1 MRQNRLNSGTSK
13 KHTSRYGGAAVT
25 NVLEKARRVLGK
37 KSVAV
42 SAAILILIAAAA
54 AFIGPRLLAE
64 PAAEITYSDFTRDLA
79 NKKVQKV
86 LIESGGLSVTMTDR
100 DVFVRMPNGLVSAD
114 YIERITAAGAEVDF
128 KKPGFDAAHVA
139 SILVPLVLVAAVLV
153 MLAIQT
159 DFKPTSRWPR
169 VIRSLPNRFDD
180 VAGQEE
186 AKGELQEVIAF
197 LRDSEAFTKVG
208 ARIPRG
214 LLMVGPPGTG
224 KTLIAKALAGEAGV
238 SFMAVSG
245 SDFSAPLIGIA
256 KGRVSKLFEQARKK
270 APCLIFIDEIDAIG
284 RKRGGGGSAAD
295 REFEAT
301 LNQLLVE
308 MDGFNTTAGV
318 IVIGATN
325 RVDVLDPALLRPGRF
340 DRQVHIGLPDITGR
354 EAILN
359 VHARNVKLAEGV
371 SLASIA
377 KGTPGFSGAD
387 LGNLLNE
394 AAIFAAREGLE
405 EVTRDHLEAARNKI
419 IMGLERRT
427 LVISD
432 EERRLVAVHEAGHA
446 LCACLLPASD
456 KVHSA
461 TIIPHGQALG
471 LVMRLP
477 EHDRFCI
484 PVEKLEA
491 DLIVAMGGRAAE
503 EIVFGAKKV
512 TTGAASDIA
521 HATNIVTKMVTE
533 WGMSP
538 AIGMVRVARSG
549 DSLPREVEQE
559 IRRIIDEMYAAAKTC
574 IEDNRDALDALTEA
588 LLEHET
594 IEGDE
599 VRAIVARQE
608 ARLAA

>member
-1 MRQNRLNSGTSK
+1 
-13 KHTSRYGGAAVT
+13 
-25 NVLEKARRVLGK
+25 
-37 KSVAV
+37 
-42 SAAILILIAAAA
+42 
-54 AFIGPRLLAE
+54 
-64 PAAEITYSDFTRDLA
+64 
-79 NKKVQKV
+79 
-86 LIESGGLSVTMTDR
+86 
-100 DVFVRMPNGLVSAD
+100 
-114 YIERITAAGAEVDF
+114 
-128 KKPGFDAAHVA
+128 
-139 SILVPLVLVAAVLV
+139 

-169 VIRSLPNRFDD
+169 VVRSLPNRFDD
-180 VAGQEE
+180 VAGQDE
-186 AKGELQEVIAF
+186 AKAELQEVIAF
-197 LRDSEAFTKVG
+197 LKDSEAFTRVG

-340 DRQVHIGLPDITGR
+340 DRQVHIGLPDISGR

-371 SLASIA
+371 SMTSIA

-394 AAIFAAREGLE
+394 AAIFAAREGVG
-405 EVTRDHLEAARNKI
+405 EVNREHLEAARNKI
-419 IMGLERRT
+419 LMGLERRS
-427 LVISD
+427 LVISN

-446 LCACLLPASD
+446 SLRLPA
-456 KVHSA
+456 A
-461 TIIPHGQALG
+461 GFRQ
-471 LVMRLP
+471 
-477 EHDRFCI
+477 
-484 PVEKLEA
+484 
-491 DLIVAMGGRAAE
+491 
-503 EIVFGAKKV
+503 GA
-512 TTGAASDIA
+512 
-521 HATNIVTKMVTE
+521 
-533 WGMSP
+533 
-538 AIGMVRVARSG
+538 
-549 DSLPREVEQE
+549 
-559 IRRIIDEMYAAAKTC
+559 
-574 IEDNRDALDALTEA
+574 
-588 LLEHET
+588 
-594 IEGDE
+594 
-599 VRAIVARQE
+599 
-608 ARLAA
+608 

>member
-1 MRQNRLNSGTSK
+1 VSN
-13 KHTSRYGGAAVT
+13 AI
-25 NVLEKARRVLGK
+25 EKARRLFRK

-42 SAAILILIAAAA
+42 AAAVMA
-54 AFIGPRLLAE
+54 LLFVVSAVTI
-64 PAAEITYSDFTRDLA
+64 PLTLSDNVDEIAYSDFSRELA
-79 NKKVQKV
+79 AGRVNK
-86 LIESGGLSVTMTDR
+86 MR
-100 DVFVRMPNGLVSAD
+100 A
-114 YIERITAAGAEVDF
+114 TAAGAEVDF
-128 KKPGFDAAHVA
+128 KKSGIDPSHAA
-139 SILVPLVLVAAVLV
+139 SFLVSLIMVAAVLALV
-153 MLAIQT
+153 AIQV

-169 VIRSLPNRFDD
+169 SVKNVADRFDD

-186 AKGELQEVIAF
+186 AKAELQEVISF
-197 LRDSEAFTKVG
+197 LRDSKAFEAVG

-214 LLMVGPPGTG
+214 VLMVGPPGTG

-256 KGRVSKLFEQARKK
+256 KGRVSKLFEQARRK

-295 REFEAT
+295 REFEST

-354 EAILN
+354 EAILG
-359 VHARNVKLAEGV
+359 VHARNVKLAACVDLGSV
-371 SLASIA
+371 AR
-377 KGTPGFSGAD
+377 GTPGFSGAD

-394 AAIFAAREGLE
+394 AAIFAAREG
-405 EVTRDHLEAARNKI
+405 VAQITRDHLEAARNKI
-419 IMGLERRT
+419 IMGLERRS
-427 LVISD
+427 LVITS
-432 EERRLVAVHEAGHA
+432 EERHLVAVHEAGHA
-446 LCACLLPASD
+446 LCACLTPGSD

-477 EHDRFCI
+477 ENDRYCI

-503 EIVFGAKKV
+503 EVVFGARKV

-521 HATNIVTKMVTE
+521 HATNIATRMVTE

-538 AIGMVRVARSG
+538 TIGMVKVMRSG
-549 DSLPREVEQE
+549 ENLPREVEQE
-559 IRRIIDEMYAAAKTC
+559 IRRIIEEMYAAAKAC
-574 IEDNRDALDALTEA
+574 IEENRDGLDALVDA
-588 LLEHET
+588 LLDQET
-594 IEGDE
+594 IDGDE
-599 VRAIVARQE
+599 VRRIVAVSE
-608 ARLAA
+608 LKSGAKLAAA

>member
-1 MRQNRLNSGTSK
+1 M
-13 KHTSRYGGAAVT
+13 GAPPVT
-25 NVLEKARRVLGK
+25 NVLEKARRVLTK

-42 SAAILILIAAAA
+42 SAAILALVIAAAV
-54 AFIGPRLLAE
+54 FIGPRLLAE
-64 PAAEITYSDFTRDLA
+64 PAVEITYSEFTRQLA
-79 NKKVQKV
+79 DKKVQKV
-86 LIESGGLSVTMTDR
+86 LIESGGLSVSMADR
-100 DVFVRMPNGLVSAD
+100 DVLVRMPNGLVSAD
-114 YIERITAAGAEVDF
+114 YIERITASGAEVDF
-128 KKPGFDAAHVA
+128 KKPGFDAAHLA
-139 SILVPLVLVAAVLV
+139 SILVPLVLVGAVLV

-169 VIRSLPNRFDD
+169 VIRSIPNRFDD

-186 AKGELQEVIAF
+186 AKAELQEVIAF
-197 LRDSEAFTKVG
+197 LRDSDAFKKVG

-295 REFEAT
+295 REFEST

-340 DRQVHIGLPDITGR
+340 DRQVHIGLPDIGGR

-359 VHARNVKLAEGV
+359 VHARNIKLAEGV

-394 AAIFAAREGLE
+394 AAIFAAREGGE
-405 EVTRDHLEAARNKI
+405 AVTRDHLEAARNKI
-419 IMGLERRT
+419 IMGLERRS

-477 EHDRFCI
+477 DHDRFCI

-503 EIVFGAKKV
+503 EVVFGPKKV

-559 IRRIIDEMYAAAKTC
+559 IRRIIDEMYEAAKAC
-574 IEDNRDALDALTEA
+574 VQDNRDALDALTEA

-594 IEGDE
+594 IDGDE
-599 VRAIVARQE
+599 VREIVSRQQ

>member
-1 MRQNRLNSGTSK
+1 M
-13 KHTSRYGGAAVT
+13 GAPPLT
-25 NVLEKARRVLGK
+25 NVLEKARQLLAK

-42 SAAILILIAAAA
+42 PAAIVALVIAAAVFLA
-54 AFIGPRLLAE
+54 PRYLDQ
-64 PAAEITYSDFTRDLA
+64 PVSEIAYSEFTRELA
-79 NKKVQKV
+79 QRKVQKV
-86 LIESGGLSVTMTDR
+86 LIESGGLSVLLADR
-100 DVFVRMPNGLVSAD
+100 EVFVRMPNGLVSAD
-114 YIERITAAGAEVDF
+114 YIERITAAGADVDF
-128 KKPGFDAAHVA
+128 KKPGFDPAHVA
-139 SILVPLVLVAAVLV
+139 SILVPIVLVLAVLV

-159 DFKPTSRWPR
+159 DFKPTSRWPK
-169 VIRSLPNRFDD
+169 VVRSIPNRFDD

-186 AKGELQEVIAF
+186 AKAELQEVIAF
-197 LRDSEAFTKVG
+197 LKDSEAFTRVG

-295 REFEAT
+295 REFEST

-340 DRQVHIGLPDITGR
+340 DRQVHIGLPDISGR

-359 VHARNVKLAEGV
+359 VHARNVKLAPGV
-371 SLASIA
+371 GLASIA

-394 AAIFAAREGLE
+394 AAIFAAREGLG
-405 EVTRDHLEAARNKI
+405 EVTREHLEAARNKI
-419 IMGLERRT
+419 IMGLERRS
-427 LVISD
+427 LVITD

-446 LCACLLPASD
+446 LCATLLPASD
-456 KVHSA
+456 QVHSA

-503 EIVFGAKKV
+503 EVVFGPKKV

-549 DSLPREVEQE
+549 DNLPREVEQE
-559 IRRIIDEMYAAAKTC
+559 IRRIIDEMYEAAKAC

-599 VRAIVARQE
+599 VRRIVHKQQ

>member
-1 MRQNRLNSGTSK
+1 VSG
-13 KHTSRYGGAAVT
+13 VI
-25 NVLEKARRVLGK
+25 EKARRLLRR

-42 SAAILILIAAAA
+42 TAAVLALAVVAAAVSA
-54 AFIGPRLLAE
+54 PFLLSKNVD
-64 PAAEITYSDFTRDLA
+64 EIAYSDFSRELEA
-79 NKKVQKV
+79 GKVRKIQV
-86 LIESGGLSVTMTDR
+86 QEGGLSVWTEDQQ
-100 DVFVRMPNGLVSAD
+100 VFVRVPSTHLSAQTVD
-114 YIERITAAGAEVDF
+114 RATVAGAQVVF
-128 KKPGFDAAHVA
+128 QKSGIDAAHAASFIISLIMVA
-139 SILVPLVLVAAVLV
+139 AILALVAVQV
-153 MLAIQT
+153 
-159 DFKPTSRWPR
+159 DFKPTARWPR
-169 VIRSLPNRFDD
+169 AVSDVPDRFDD

-186 AKGELQEVIAF
+186 AKAELQEVIAF
-197 LRDSEAFTKVG
+197 LSDAQAFERVG
-208 ARIPRG
+208 ARIPKG
-214 LLMVGPPGTG
+214 VLMVGPPGTG

-238 SFMAVSG
+238 SFMAVAG

-256 KGRVSKLFEQARKK
+256 KSRVSKLFEQARRR

-295 REFEAT
+295 REFEST

-308 MDGFNTTAGV
+308 MDGFNTTSGV

-354 EAILN
+354 EAILA
-359 VHARNVKLAEGV
+359 VHARNVRLAADV
-371 SLASIA
+371 DLASIA
-377 KGTPGFSGAD
+377 RGTPGFSGAD
-387 LGNLLNE
+387 LSNLLNE
-394 AAIFAAREGLE
+394 AAIFAARDGVAEIC
-405 EVTRDHLEAARNKI
+405 RDHLEAARNKI
-419 IMGLERRT
+419 IMGLERRS
-427 LVISD
+427 LVISP
-432 EERRLVAVHEAGHA
+432 EERKLVAVHEAGHA
-446 LCACLLPASD
+446 LCACLTPGSD

-477 EHDRFCI
+477 ENDRYCI

-503 EIVFGAKKV
+503 EVVFGPRKV

-521 HATNIVTKMVTE
+521 HATSIATRMVTE

-538 AIGMVRVARSG
+538 VIGMVKVGRSG
-549 DSLPREVEQE
+549 ENFPREVEQE
-559 IRRIIDEMYAAAKTC
+559 IRRIVEEMYAAAKVC
-574 IEDNRDALDALTEA
+574 IEDNREALDDLVDA

-599 VRAIVARQE
+599 VRRIVSLSE
-608 ARLAA
+608 TRLAA

>member
-1 MRQNRLNSGTSK
+1 MAVF
-13 KHTSRYGGAAVT
+13 AAVLAL
-25 NVLEKARRVLGK
+25 V
-37 KSVAV
+37 
-42 SAAILILIAAAA
+42 IAAAV
-54 AFIGPRLLAE
+54 FIGPRLLAE
-64 PAAEITYSDFTRDLA
+64 PPVEISYSEFTRDLA
-79 NKKVQKV
+79 SKKVQKV
-86 LIESGGLSVTMTDR
+86 LIESGGLSVSTSDR
-100 DVFVRMPNGLVSAD
+100 NVFVRMPNGLVSAD
-114 YIERITAAGAEVDF
+114 YIERVTASGAEVDF
-128 KKPGFDAAHVA
+128 KKPGFDAAHLA

-186 AKGELQEVIAF
+186 AKAELQEVIAF

-256 KGRVSKLFEQARKK
+256 KSRVAKLFEQARKK

-295 REFEAT
+295 REFEST

-340 DRQVHIGLPDITGR
+340 DRQVHIGLPDIGGR

-394 AAIFAAREGLE
+394 AAIFAAREGVE

-419 IMGLERRT
+419 IMGLERRS

-477 EHDRFCI
+477 DHDRFCI

-503 EIVFGAKKV
+503 EIVFGAKRV

-574 IEDNRDALDALTEA
+574 IEDNRDALDALTQA

-599 VRAIVARQE
+599 VREIVAKLE
-608 ARLAA
+608 TRLAA

>member
-1 MRQNRLNSGTSK
+1 M
-13 KHTSRYGGAAVT
+13 T
-25 NVLEKARRVLGK
+25 NVIEKARQLLRR
-37 KSVAV
+37 KSVA
-42 SAAILILIAAAA
+42 IAAAVMALAVVIAAVSVPLLMSDKVNEIAYSEFSRELEAGKVRRIQVQDGGLAVWTGDQA
-54 AFIGPRLLAE
+54 AFVRLPSSLLTAQTIDR
-64 PAAEITYSDFTRDLA
+64 ATA
-79 NKKVQKV
+79 
-86 LIESGGLSVTMTDR
+86 SGAQVEFRKSGIDPS
-100 DVFVRMPNGLVSAD
+100 
-114 YIERITAAGAEVDF
+114 
-128 KKPGFDAAHVA
+128 HVA
-139 SILVPLVLVAAVLV
+139 SFVISLIMVAAVLALV
-153 MLAIQT
+153 AVQV

-169 VIRSLPNRFDD
+169 TVRNIPDRFDD

-186 AKGELQEVIAF
+186 AKAELQEVISF
-197 LRDSEAFTKVG
+197 LRDAQAFEKVG

-238 SFMAVSG
+238 SFIAVSG

-256 KGRVSKLFEQARKK
+256 KGRVAKLFEQARRR

-308 MDGFNTTAGV
+308 MDGFNTTSGV

-359 VHARNVKLAEGV
+359 VHARNVKLAAGV
-371 SLASIA
+371 DLASIA
-377 KGTPGFSGAD
+377 RGTPGFSGAD
-387 LGNLLNE
+387 LENLLNE
-394 AAIFAAREGLE
+394 AAIFAAREGLAE
-405 EVTRDHLEAARNKI
+405 IGREHLEAARNKI
-419 IMGLERRT
+419 IMGLERRSLAIT
-427 LVISD
+427 S

-446 LCACLLPASD
+446 LCACLTPGSD

-477 EHDRFCI
+477 ENDRYCI

-503 EIVFGAKKV
+503 EVVFGARKV

-521 HATNIVTKMVTE
+521 HATSIATRMVTE

-538 AIGMVRVARSG
+538 HIGMVKVSRSG
-549 DSLPREVEQE
+549 ENFPREVEQE
-559 IRRIIDEMYAAAKTC
+559 IRRIIEEMYAAAKAC
-574 IEDNRDALDALTEA
+574 IEGNRKALDALVDA
-588 LLEHET
+588 LLKHET
-594 IEGDE
+594 IDGEE
-599 VRAIVARQE
+599 VRRIVSSAER
-608 ARLAA
+608 RLAA

>member
-1 MRQNRLNSGTSK
+1 M
-13 KHTSRYGGAAVT
+13 GAPPVT
-25 NVLEKARRVLGK
+25 NVLEKARRVLTK

-42 SAAILILIAAAA
+42 SAAILALVIAAAV
-54 AFIGPRLLAE
+54 FIGPRLLAE
-64 PAAEITYSDFTRDLA
+64 PAVEITYSEFTRQLA
-79 NKKVQKV
+79 DKKVQKV
-86 LIESGGLSVTMTDR
+86 LIESGGLSVSMADR
-100 DVFVRMPNGLVSAD
+100 NVLVRMPNGLVSAD
-114 YIERITAAGAEVDF
+114 YIERITASGAEVDF
-128 KKPGFDAAHVA
+128 KKPGFDAAHLA
-139 SILVPLVLVAAVLV
+139 SILVPLVLVGAVLV

-169 VIRSLPNRFDD
+169 VIRSIPNRFDD

-186 AKGELQEVIAF
+186 AKAELQEVIAF

-295 REFEAT
+295 REFEST

-340 DRQVHIGLPDITGR
+340 DRQVHIGLPDIGGR

-359 VHARNVKLAEGV
+359 VHARNIKLAEGV

-394 AAIFAAREGLE
+394 AAIFAAREGGE
-405 EVTRDHLEAARNKI
+405 AVTRDHLEAARNKI
-419 IMGLERRT
+419 IMGLERRS

-477 EHDRFCI
+477 DHDRFCI

-503 EIVFGAKKV
+503 EVVFGPKKV

-574 IEDNRDALDALTEA
+574 IEDNRDALDALTKA

-599 VRAIVARQE
+599 VRQIVAKQE
-608 ARLAA
+608 TRLAA

>member
-1 MRQNRLNSGTSK
+1 VS
-13 KHTSRYGGAAVT
+13 
-25 NVLEKARRVLGK
+25 NVIEKARRLLRR
-37 KSVAV
+37 KSVAIAAAILALAMV
-42 SAAILILIAAAA
+42 SAAVSIPFFLSDPVDEIA
-54 AFIGPRLLAE
+54 
-64 PAAEITYSDFTRDLA
+64 YSDFSRELEA
-79 NKKVQKV
+79 GKVRRVQV
-86 LIESGGLSVTMTDR
+86 QDGGLTVWYADQQA
-100 DVFVRMPNGLVSAD
+100 FVRLPSSLLSAQTID
-114 YIERITAAGAEVDF
+114 RATAAGAQVDF
-128 KKPGFDAAHVA
+128 KKSGIDTSHVA
-139 SILVPLVLVAAVLV
+139 SILISLIMVAAVLALV
-153 MLAIQT
+153 AVQV

-169 VIRSLPNRFDD
+169 AVKNVADRFDD

-186 AKGELQEVIAF
+186 AKGELQEVISF
-197 LRDSEAFTKVG
+197 LRDSRAFEKVG

-214 LLMVGPPGTG
+214 VLMVGPPGTG

-256 KGRVSKLFEQARKK
+256 KGRVSKLFEQARRR

-295 REFEAT
+295 REFEST

-308 MDGFNTTAGV
+308 MDGFNTTSGV

-354 EAILN
+354 EAILA
-359 VHARNVKLAEGV
+359 VHARNVRLAAGV
-371 SLASIA
+371 DLSSIA
-377 KGTPGFSGAD
+377 RGTPGFSGAD

-394 AAIFAAREGLE
+394 AAIFAAREG
-405 EVTRDHLEAARNKI
+405 VAQIDRDHLEAARNKI
-419 IMGLERRT
+419 IMGLERRS
-427 LVISD
+427 LVITS

-446 LCACLLPASD
+446 LCACLMPGSD

-477 EHDRFCI
+477 ENDRYCI

-503 EIVFGAKKV
+503 EVVFGSRKV

-521 HATNIVTKMVTE
+521 HATNIATRMVTE

-538 AIGMVRVARSG
+538 SIGMVKVARSG
-549 DSLPREVEQE
+549 ESFPREVEQE
-559 IRRIIDEMYAAAKTC
+559 IRRIIEEMYAAAKAC
-574 IEDNRDALDALTEA
+574 IEDNRDALDSLVDA

-599 VRAIVARQE
+599 VRRIVSHRK
-608 ARLAA
+608 ARLVA

>member
-1 MRQNRLNSGTSK
+1 MSG
-13 KHTSRYGGAAVT
+13 VI
-25 NVLEKARRVLGK
+25 EKARRLLRR
-37 KSVAV
+37 KSVA
-42 SAAILILIAAAA
+42 IAAAIVA
-54 AFIGPRLLAE
+54 LAVVATAVSVPFLLSE
-64 PAAEITYSDFTRDLA
+64 TVDEIAYSDFSRELEA
-79 NKKVQKV
+79 GKIRKVQV
-86 LIESGGLSVTMTDR
+86 QEGGLSVWID
-100 DVFVRMPNGLVSAD
+100 DQKAFVRVPSSHLSAQTVD
-114 YIERITAAGAEVDF
+114 RATAAGAQVIF
-128 KKPGFDAAHVA
+128 QPSGIDAAHVA
-139 SILVPLVLVAAVLV
+139 SFVVSLIMVAAVLALV
-153 MLAIQT
+153 AVQV

-169 VIRSLPNRFDD
+169 AVKNVPDRFDD

-186 AKGELQEVIAF
+186 AKAELQEVIAF
-197 LRDSEAFTKVG
+197 LGNAQAFEKVG
-208 ARIPRG
+208 ARIPKG
-214 LLMVGPPGTG
+214 VLMVGPPGTG

-256 KGRVSKLFEQARKK
+256 KSRVSKLFEQARRR

-295 REFEAT
+295 REFEST

-308 MDGFNTTAGV
+308 MDGFNTTSGV

-354 EAILN
+354 EAILA
-359 VHARNVKLAEGV
+359 VHARNVKLAAGV
-371 SLASIA
+371 DLSSIA
-377 KGTPGFSGAD
+377 RGTPGFSGAD
-387 LGNLLNE
+387 LSNLLNE
-394 AAIFAAREGLE
+394 AAIFAARDG
-405 EVTRDHLEAARNKI
+405 VPQIGRDHLEAARNKI
-419 IMGLERRT
+419 IMGLERRS
-427 LVISD
+427 LVISS

-446 LCACLLPASD
+446 LCACLTPGSD

-477 EHDRFCI
+477 ENDRYCI

-503 EIVFGAKKV
+503 EVVFGPRKV

-521 HATNIVTKMVTE
+521 HATSIATRMVTE

-538 AIGMVRVARSG
+538 VIGMVKVARSG
-549 DSLPREVEQE
+549 ESFPREVEQE
-559 IRRIIDEMYAAAKTC
+559 IRRIVEEMYAAAKAC
-574 IEDNRDALDALTEA
+574 IEDNRESLDALVDA

-599 VRAIVARQE
+599 VRRIVSLSER
-608 ARLAA
+608 RLAA

>member
-1 MRQNRLNSGTSK
+1 MRRKSL
-13 KHTSRYGGAAVT
+13 AACLSIL
-25 NVLEKARRVLGK
+25 VLLLG
-37 KSVAV
+37 
-42 SAAILILIAAAA
+42 AAA
-54 AFIGPRLLAE
+54 AFAPQMMSDDVPEVA
-64 PAAEITYSDFTRDLA
+64 YSDFARALA
-79 NKKVQKV
+79 DGKVKRV
-86 LIESGGLSVTMTDR
+86 LVEEGGLNVW
-100 DVFVRMPNGLVSAD
+100 VAEAKAFVRLPSQLISSDIIDRAA
-114 YIERITAAGAEVDF
+114 AAGAEVDF
-128 KKPGFDAAHVA
+128 SKPGFDPAHVTGL
-139 SILVPLVLVAAVLV
+139 LVPLLVVTVLLVLLAV
-153 MLAIQT
+153 QT
-159 DFKPTSRWPR
+159 DFKPTARWPR
-169 VIRSLPNRFDD
+169 VTRNIADRFDH
-180 VAGQEE
+180 VAGQDE
-186 AKGELQEVIAF
+186 AKAELQEVIAF
-197 LRDSEAFTKVG
+197 LRNAEAFKAVG
-208 ARIPRG
+208 ARVPRG

-238 SFMAVSG
+238 SFLAVSG

-256 KGRVSKLFEQARKK
+256 KGRVSKLFQQARKR

-295 REFEAT
+295 REFEST

-308 MDGFNTTAGV
+308 MDGFNTTDGV

-340 DRQVHIGLPDITGR
+340 DRQVHVGLPDITGR

-359 VHARNVKLAEGV
+359 VHARNVKLAPGIDLSV
-371 SLASIA
+371 IA

-394 AAIFAAREGLE
+394 AAIFAAREGMGAIS
-405 EVTRDHLEAARNKI
+405 RDHLEAARNKI
-419 IMGLERRT
+419 IMGLERRS
-427 LVISD
+427 LVVTD

-446 LCACLLPASD
+446 LCACLMPGSD

-491 DLIVAMGGRAAE
+491 DLVVAMGGRAAE
-503 EIVFGAKKV
+503 EVVFGPKKV

-538 AIGMVRVARSG
+538 AIGMVRVANAG

-559 IRRIIDEMYAAAKTC
+559 IRRIIEEMYGTAKAC
-574 IEDNRDALDALTEA
+574 IEANRASLDALVEA
-588 LLEHET
+588 LLEQET
-594 IEGDE
+594 IDGDE
-599 VRAIVARQE
+599 VRRLVAVRK
-608 ARLAA
+608 AKLAA

>member
-1 MRQNRLNSGTSK
+1 M
-13 KHTSRYGGAAVT
+13 GAPPVN
-25 NVLEKARRVLGK
+25 NVFEKARRLFSR

-42 SAAILILIAAAA
+42 SAAILALVVAAAVFMA
-54 AFIGPRLLAE
+54 PRFLAQ
-64 PAAEITYSDFTRDLA
+64 PVTEITYSDFSRELA
-79 NKKVQKV
+79 EKKVQKV
-86 LIESGGLSVTMTDR
+86 LIESGGISVWTGDR
-100 DVFVRMPNGLVSAD
+100 HVFVRMPSGLVSAD
-114 YIERITAAGAEVDF
+114 YIERITASGAEVDF
-128 KKPGFDAAHVA
+128 KKPGFDPAHMA
-139 SILVPLVLVAAVLV
+139 SILVPLVLVGAVLV

-169 VIRSLPNRFDD
+169 VIRGISNRFDD
-180 VAGQEE
+180 VAGQNE
-186 AKGELQEVIAF
+186 AKAELQEVIAF
-197 LRDSEAFTKVG
+197 LKDSDAFTRVG
-208 ARIPRG
+208 ARIPCG

-308 MDGFNTTAGV
+308 MDGFNTTTGV

-340 DRQVHIGLPDITGR
+340 DRQVHIGLPDISGR
-354 EAILN
+354 EAILE

-371 SLASIA
+371 NLASIA

-394 AAIFAAREGLE
+394 AAIFAAREGVDA
-405 EVTRDHLEAARNKI
+405 VTREHLEAARNKI
-419 IMGLERRT
+419 IMGLERRS
-427 LVISD
+427 LVVSA

-477 EHDRFCI
+477 DHDRFCI

-503 EIVFGAKKV
+503 EVVFGPKKV

-521 HATNIVTKMVTE
+521 HATNIVTRMVTE

-538 AIGMVRVARSG
+538 AIGMVRVSRSG
-549 DSLPREVEQE
+549 ESLPREVEQE
-559 IRRIIDEMYAAAKTC
+559 IRRIIEEMYDAAKTC
-574 IEDNRDALDALTEA
+574 IEENRGALDDLTDA

-599 VRAIVARQE
+599 VRRIVLRRE

>member
-1 MRQNRLNSGTSK
+1 M
-13 KHTSRYGGAAVT
+13 
-25 NVLEKARRVLGK
+25 
-37 KSVAV
+37 AV

>member
-1 MRQNRLNSGTSK
+1 M
-13 KHTSRYGGAAVT
+13 GAPPVT
-25 NVLEKARRVLGK
+25 NVLEKARRVLAK

-42 SAAILILIAAAA
+42 SAAFLALLIAAAV
-54 AFIGPRLLAE
+54 FIGPRLLAE
-64 PAAEITYSDFTRDLA
+64 PAVEITYSEFTRDLA

-86 LIESGGLSVTMTDR
+86 LIESGGLSVSMADR
-100 DVFVRMPNGLVSAD
+100 NVFVRMPNGLVSAD
-114 YIERITAAGAEVDF
+114 YIERITASGAEVDF
-128 KKPGFDAAHVA
+128 KKPGFDAAHLA

-159 DFKPTSRWPR
+159 DFKPTSRWPK
-169 VIRSLPNRFDD
+169 VVRSIPNRFDD

-186 AKGELQEVIAF
+186 AKAELQEVIAF

-340 DRQVHIGLPDITGR
+340 DRQVHIGLPDISGR

-359 VHARNVKLAEGV
+359 VHARNVKLAAGV

-419 IMGLERRT
+419 IMGLERRS

-477 EHDRFCI
+477 DHDRFCI

-503 EIVFGAKKV
+503 EVVFGPKKV

-549 DSLPREVEQE
+549 ESLPREVEQE

-574 IEDNRDALDALTEA
+574 IEDNRYALDALTDA

-599 VRAIVARQE
+599 VRAIVAKQE
-608 ARLAA
+608 TRLAA

>member
-1 MRQNRLNSGTSK
+1 M
-13 KHTSRYGGAAVT
+13 GAPPVT
-25 NVLEKARRVLGK
+25 NVLEKARRILAK
-37 KSVAV
+37 KSVAF
-42 SAAILILIAAAA
+42 SAAILALLVAAAVL
-54 AFIGPRLLAE
+54 IGPRLLAE
-64 PAAEITYSDFTRDLA
+64 HPVEISYSEFTRDLA
-79 NKKVQKV
+79 QRKVQKV
-86 LIESGGLSVTMTDR
+86 LIESGGLSVSTADR

-114 YIERITAAGAEVDF
+114 YIERITAAGADVDF
-128 KKPGFDAAHVA
+128 RKPGFDAAHLA
-139 SILVPLVLVAAVLV
+139 SVLVPLVLVAAVLV

-159 DFKPTSRWPR
+159 DFKPTARWPR
-169 VIRSLPNRFDD
+169 VIRGIPNRFDD

-186 AKGELQEVIAF
+186 AKAELQEVIAF

-284 RKRGGGGSAAD
+284 RRRGGGGSAAD

-340 DRQVHIGLPDITGR
+340 DRQVHIGLPDIAGR
-354 EAILN
+354 EAILA
-359 VHARNVKLAEGV
+359 VHARNVRLAAGV
-371 SLASIA
+371 SLASVA
-377 KGTPGFSGAD
+377 RGTPGFSGAD

-394 AAIFAAREGLE
+394 AAIFAAREGVE

-419 IMGLERRT
+419 IMGLERRS
-427 LVISD
+427 LVLSD

-484 PVEKLEA
+484 PMEKLEA

-503 EIVFGAKKV
+503 EVVFGPKKV

-521 HATNIVTKMVTE
+521 HATDIVTRMVAE

-549 DSLPREVEQE
+549 ESLPREVEQE
-559 IRRIIDEMYAAAKTC
+559 IRRIIEEMYAAAKAC
-574 IEDNRDALDALTEA
+574 IAANRDALDALTDA

-594 IEGDE
+594 IEGDDI
-599 VRAIVARQE
+599 RAIVAKEE

>member
-1 MRQNRLNSGTSK
+1 M
-13 KHTSRYGGAAVT
+13 GASVS
-25 NVLEKARRVLGK
+25 NVIEKARKLLRR
-37 KSVAV
+37 KSVV
-42 SAAILILIAAAA
+42 IAAAVIALAIAVA
-54 AFIGPRLLAE
+54 AFAVPRFLSE
-64 PAAEITYSDFTRDLA
+64 PANEIAYSEFSRELA
-79 NKKVQKV
+79 AGRIKKVQV
-86 LIESGGLSVTMTDR
+86 EDGGVT
-100 DVFVRMPNGLVSAD
+100 VWLNEGKAFVRLPGSLLSAQTID
-114 YIERITAAGAEVDF
+114 RVTAAGAEVDF
-128 KKPGFDAAHVA
+128 KKSGFDPA
-139 SILVPLVLVAAVLV
+139 SIASFLVSLIMVGAVLALVA
-153 MLAIQT
+153 IQA
-159 DFKPTSRWPR
+159 DFKPTSRWPKT
-169 VIRSLPNRFDD
+169 IKNIPDRFDD

-186 AKGELQEVIAF
+186 AKGELQEVISF
-197 LRDSEAFTKVG
+197 LRNGEAFENVG

-214 LLMVGPPGTG
+214 VLMVGPPGTG

-256 KGRVSKLFEQARKK
+256 KGRVSKLFDQARKR

-308 MDGFNTTAGV
+308 MDGFNTTSGV

-340 DRQVHIGLPDITGR
+340 DRQVHIGLPDIVGR

-359 VHARNVKLAEGV
+359 VHARSVKLAGNV
-371 SLASIA
+371 SLSSIA
-377 KGTPGFSGAD
+377 RGTPGFSGAD
-387 LGNLLNE
+387 LSNLLNE
-394 AAIFAAREGLE
+394 AAIFAAREGVAE
-405 EVTRDHLEAARNKI
+405 ITRDHLEAARNKI
-419 IMGLERRT
+419 IMGLERRSLALST
-427 LVISD
+427 

-446 LCACLLPASD
+446 LCACLTPGSD

-477 EHDRFCI
+477 ENDRYCI

-503 EIVFGAKKV
+503 EVVFGARKV

-521 HATNIVTKMVTE
+521 HATNIATRMVTE

-538 AIGMVRVARSG
+538 AIGMVKVARSG

-559 IRRIIDEMYAAAKTC
+559 IRRIIEEMYAAAKTC
-574 IEDNRDALDALTEA
+574 IEENRTALDALVDA
-588 LLEHET
+588 LLDHET

-599 VRAIVARQE
+599 VRRIVSRQE
-608 ARLAA
+608 TKLAA

>member
-1 MRQNRLNSGTSK
+1 M
-13 KHTSRYGGAAVT
+13 GAPAVS
-25 NVLEKARRVLGK
+25 NVFDKARKLLFRR
-37 KSVAV
+37 SVA
-42 SAAILILIAAAA
+42 IAAALLISLLTLA
-54 AFIGPRLLAE
+54 VMALPRFTAQ
-64 PAAEITYSDFTRDLA
+64 PVPEITYSEFSRELA
-79 NKKVQKV
+79 ERKISRVLVQD
-86 LIESGGLSVTMTDR
+86 GGFLVSLSDR
-100 DVFVRMPNGLVSAD
+100 TVFVRLPNSLISAD
-114 YIERITAAGAEVDF
+114 TINRVAASGAEIDF
-128 KKPGFDAAHVA
+128 KKPGIDPSHVA
-139 SILVPLVLVAAVLV
+139 SILVPLVMVAAVLLL
-153 MLAIQT
+153 LAVQT

-169 VIRSLPNRFDD
+169 AITRIPDRFAD
-180 VAGQEE
+180 VAGQNE
-186 AKGELQEVIAF
+186 AKAELQEVIAF
-197 LRDSEAFTKVG
+197 LKNAQAFEKLG

-238 SFMAVSG
+238 SFLAVSG

-256 KGRVSKLFEQARKK
+256 KSRVSKLFQQARKR

-295 REFEAT
+295 REFEGT

-308 MDGFNTTAGV
+308 MDGFNTTSGV

-340 DRQVHIGLPDITGR
+340 DRQIHVGLPDIRGR
-354 EAILN
+354 EAILQ
-359 VHARNVKLAEGV
+359 VHARNVRLSAGIDLTV
-371 SLASIA
+371 IA

-387 LGNLLNE
+387 LSNLINE
-394 AAIFAAREGLE
+394 AAIFAARESADAI
-405 EVTRDHLEAARNKI
+405 TREHLEASRNKI
-419 IMGLERRT
+419 MMGLERRS
-427 LVISD
+427 LVLTA

-446 LCACLLPASD
+446 LCACLIPGSD

-461 TIIPHGQALG
+461 TIVPHGQALG

-503 EIVFGAKKV
+503 EAVFGARKV

-521 HATNIVTKMVTE
+521 HATDIATRMVTE

-549 DSLPREVEQE
+549 DGLPREAEQE
-559 IRRIIDEMYAAAKTC
+559 IRRIVEGMYEAAKAC
-574 IEDNRDALDALTEA
+574 IEQNRSALDALAEA
-588 LLEHET
+588 LLERET
-594 IEGDE
+594 IDGDE
-599 VRAIVARQE
+599 VRRIVAIRE
-608 ARLAA
+608 ERLAA

>member
-1 MRQNRLNSGTSK
+1 M
-13 KHTSRYGGAAVT
+13 GAPPVT
-25 NVLEKARRVLGK
+25 NVIEKARRVLAN

-42 SAAILILIAAAA
+42 FAAVLALVIAAAV
-54 AFIGPRLLAE
+54 FIGPRLLAE
-64 PAAEITYSDFTRDLA
+64 PPVEISYSEFTRDLA
-79 NKKVQKV
+79 SKKVQKV
-86 LIESGGLSVTMTDR
+86 LIESGGLSVSTSDR
-100 DVFVRMPNGLVSAD
+100 NVFVRMPNGLVSAD
-114 YIERITAAGAEVDF
+114 YIERVTASGAEVDF
-128 KKPGFDAAHVA
+128 KKPGFDAAHLA

-186 AKGELQEVIAF
+186 AKAELQEVIAF

-256 KGRVSKLFEQARKK
+256 KSRVAKLFEQARKK

-295 REFEAT
+295 REFEST

-340 DRQVHIGLPDITGR
+340 DRQVHIGLPDIGGR

-394 AAIFAAREGLE
+394 AAIFAAREGVE

-419 IMGLERRT
+419 IMGLERRS

-477 EHDRFCI
+477 DHDRFCI

-503 EIVFGAKKV
+503 EIVFGAKRV

-574 IEDNRDALDALTEA
+574 IEDNRDALDALTQA

-599 VRAIVARQE
+599 VREIVAKLE
-608 ARLAA
+608 TRLAA

>member
-1 MRQNRLNSGTSK
+1 MS
-13 KHTSRYGGAAVT
+13 
-25 NVLEKARRVLGK
+25 NVIEKARRLFRR
-37 KSVAV
+37 KSVAIV
-42 SAAILILIAAAA
+42 AAVLAALVVATAVTVPLIISDRVDEIA
-54 AFIGPRLLAE
+54 
-64 PAAEITYSDFTRDLA
+64 YSDFSRELA
-79 NKKVQKV
+79 AGKVSRVQV
-86 LIESGGLSVTMTDR
+86 AEGGLTVWTDQR
-100 DVFVRMPNGLVSAD
+100 EAFVRLPSSLLSAQT
-114 YIERITAAGAEVDF
+114 IERATAAGAEVEF
-128 KKPGFDAAHVA
+128 KKSGIDPSHAA
-139 SILVPLVLVAAVLV
+139 SFLVSLIMVAAVLALV
-153 MLAIQT
+153 AIQA

-169 VIRSLPNRFDD
+169 SVKNVADRFDD

-186 AKGELQEVIAF
+186 AKAELQEVISF
-197 LRDSEAFTKVG
+197 LRDSKAFETVG

-214 LLMVGPPGTG
+214 VLMVGPPGTG

-238 SFMAVSG
+238 SFIAVSG

-256 KGRVSKLFEQARKK
+256 KGRVSKLFEQARRK

-308 MDGFNTTAGV
+308 MDGFNTTSGV

-354 EAILN
+354 EAILE
-359 VHARNVKLAEGV
+359 VHARNVRLA
-371 SLASIA
+371 ASVDLGA
-377 KGTPGFSGAD
+377 VARGTPGFSGAD

-394 AAIFAAREGLE
+394 AAIFAAREGVA

-419 IMGLERRT
+419 IMGLERRS
-427 LVISD
+427 LVITS

-446 LCACLLPASD
+446 LCACLMPDSD

-477 EHDRFCI
+477 ENDRYCI

-503 EIVFGAKKV
+503 EVVFGARKV

-521 HATNIVTKMVTE
+521 HATNIATRMVTE

-538 AIGMVRVARSG
+538 TIGMVKVSRSG
-549 DSLPREVEQE
+549 ENFPREVEQE
-559 IRRIIDEMYAAAKTC
+559 IRRIIEEMYSTAKAC
-574 IEDNRDALDALTEA
+574 IEENRDSLDALVDA
-588 LLEHET
+588 LLIHET

-599 VRAIVARQE
+599 VRRIVAVNMVSQGE
-608 ARLAA
+608 AKLAAA

>member
-1 MRQNRLNSGTSK
+1 
-13 KHTSRYGGAAVT
+13 VT
-25 NVLEKARRVLGK
+25 NVIEKARQLLRRKGVAVVAAVVALA
-37 KSVAV
+37 VVAAAV
-42 SAAILILIAAAA
+42 SAPFLISDKVDEIA
-54 AFIGPRLLAE
+54 
-64 PAAEITYSDFTRDLA
+64 YSEFSRELDA
-79 NKKVQKV
+79 GKVNRIQV
-86 LIESGGLSVTMTDR
+86 QDGGLSVWYGDQHA
-100 DVFVRMPNGLVSAD
+100 FVRLPSSLL
-114 YIERITAAGAEVDF
+114 TAQTIDRATASGAQVDF
-128 KKPGFDAAHVA
+128 KKSGIDPTHAASFVV
-139 SILVPLVLVAAVLV
+139 SLIMVAAVLALV
-153 MLAIQT
+153 AVQV

-169 VIRSLPNRFDD
+169 TVKNIPDRFDD

-186 AKGELQEVIAF
+186 AKAELQEVISF
-197 LRDSEAFTKVG
+197 LRDAQAFENVG

-214 LLMVGPPGTG
+214 VLMVGPPGTG

-238 SFMAVSG
+238 SFIAVSG

-256 KGRVSKLFEQARKK
+256 KGRVSKLFEQARRR

-308 MDGFNTTAGV
+308 MDGFNSTSGV

-359 VHARNVKLAEGV
+359 VHARNVKLAAGV
-371 SLASIA
+371 DLSSIA
-377 KGTPGFSGAD
+377 RGTPGFSGAD
-387 LGNLLNE
+387 LENLLNE
-394 AAIFAAREGLE
+394 AAIFAARAGVAEIGRE
-405 EVTRDHLEAARNKI
+405 HLEAARNKI
-419 IMGLERRT
+419 IMGLERRS
-427 LVISD
+427 LAISS

-446 LCACLLPASD
+446 LCACLTPGSD

-477 EHDRFCI
+477 ENDRYCI

-503 EIVFGAKKV
+503 EVVFGARKV

-521 HATNIVTKMVTE
+521 HATNIATRMVTE

-538 AIGMVRVARSG
+538 TIGMVKVARSG

-559 IRRIIDEMYAAAKTC
+559 IRRIIDEMYAAAKSC
-574 IEDNRDALDALTEA
+574 IEENREALDALVDA
-588 LLEHET
+588 LLKHET

-599 VRAIVARQE
+599 VRRIVSVRE
-608 ARLAA
+608 RRLAA

>member
-1 MRQNRLNSGTSK
+1 MS
-13 KHTSRYGGAAVT
+13 
-25 NVLEKARRVLGK
+25 NVIEKARQLLRR
-37 KSVAV
+37 KSVAITAAV
-42 SAAILILIAAAA
+42 VALAVVAAAISVPLFLSEKVNEIA
-54 AFIGPRLLAE
+54 
-64 PAAEITYSDFTRDLA
+64 YSEFSRDLEA
-79 NKKVQKV
+79 GKIRRVQV
-86 LIESGGLSVTMTDR
+86 QDGGLSVWIADR
-100 DVFVRMPNGLVSAD
+100 EAFVRLPTSLLSAQTID
-114 YIERITAAGAEVDF
+114 RATALGAQVDF
-128 KKPGFDAAHVA
+128 QPSGIDPAHAA
-139 SILVPLVLVAAVLV
+139 SFLISLIMVAAVLALV
-153 MLAIQT
+153 AVQI
-159 DFKPTSRWPR
+159 DFKPTNRWPR
-169 VIRSLPNRFDD
+169 TVNDIPDRFDD

-186 AKGELQEVIAF
+186 AKAELQEVIAF
-197 LRDSEAFTKVG
+197 LRDSQAFENVG

-214 LLMVGPPGTG
+214 VLMVGPPGTG

-256 KGRVSKLFEQARKK
+256 KSRVSKLFEQARRR

-295 REFEAT
+295 REFEST

-308 MDGFNTTAGV
+308 MDGFNTTSGV

-340 DRQVHIGLPDITGR
+340 DRQVHIGLPDIMGR
-354 EAILN
+354 EAILA
-359 VHARNVKLAEGV
+359 VHARNVKLASGV
-371 SLASIA
+371 NLVSIA
-377 KGTPGFSGAD
+377 RGTPGFSGAD

-394 AAIFAAREGLE
+394 AAIFAARDGVAEI
-405 EVTRDHLEAARNKI
+405 TRDHLEAARNKI
-419 IMGLERRT
+419 IMGLERRS
-427 LVISD
+427 LVLTS

-446 LCACLLPASD
+446 VCACLTPGSD

-477 EHDRFCI
+477 ENDRYCI

-503 EIVFGAKKV
+503 EIVFGPRKV

-521 HATNIVTKMVTE
+521 HATNIATRMVTE

-538 AIGMVRVARSG
+538 AIGMVKVARSG
-549 DSLPREVEQE
+549 ESFPREVEQE
-559 IRRIIDEMYAAAKTC
+559 IRRIIEETYAAAKAC
-574 IEDNRDALDALTEA
+574 IEDNREALDALVDA

-599 VRAIVARQE
+599 VRRIVCLSE
-608 ARLAA
+608 TRLAA

>member
-1 MRQNRLNSGTSK
+1 
-13 KHTSRYGGAAVT
+13 
-25 NVLEKARRVLGK
+25 
-37 KSVAV
+37 
-42 SAAILILIAAAA
+42 
-54 AFIGPRLLAE
+54 
-64 PAAEITYSDFTRDLA
+64 
-79 NKKVQKV
+79 
-86 LIESGGLSVTMTDR
+86 
-100 DVFVRMPNGLVSAD
+100 
-114 YIERITAAGAEVDF
+114 
-128 KKPGFDAAHVA
+128 
-139 SILVPLVLVAAVLV
+139 
-153 MLAIQT
+153 
-159 DFKPTSRWPR
+159 
-169 VIRSLPNRFDD
+169 
-180 VAGQEE
+180 
-186 AKGELQEVIAF
+186 
-197 LRDSEAFTKVG
+197 
-208 ARIPRG
+208 
-214 LLMVGPPGTG
+214 MVGPPGTG

-238 SFMAVSG
+238 SFLAVSG

-256 KGRVSKLFEQARKK
+256 KGRVSKLFEQARKR

-308 MDGFNTTAGV
+308 MDGFNTTQGV

-340 DRQVHIGLPDITGR
+340 DRQVHIGLPDISGR

-359 VHARNVKLAEGV
+359 VHARNVKLSKGIDLGV
-371 SLASIA
+371 IA

-387 LGNLLNE
+387 LCNLMNE
-394 AAIFAAREGLE
+394 AAIFAARENADAI
-405 EVTRDHLEAARNKI
+405 TREHLEAARNKI
-419 IMGLERRT
+419 MMGLERRS
-427 LVISD
+427 LVISR
-432 EERRLVAVHEAGHA
+432 EERELVAVHEAGHA
-446 LCACLLPASD
+446 LCACLTPGSD

-461 TIIPHGQALG
+461 TIVPHGQALG

-477 EHDRFCI
+477 DHDRFCI

-503 EIVFGAKKV
+503 EVVFGPKKV

-521 HATNIVTKMVTE
+521 HATNIVTRMVTE

-559 IRRIIDEMYAAAKTC
+559 IRRIIEEMYDTARAC
-574 IEDNRDALDALTEA
+574 IEQNRDALDALVDA

-594 IEGDE
+594 IDGDE
-599 VRAIVARQE
+599 VRRIVAKRE
-608 ARLAA
+608 ERLAA

>member
-1 MRQNRLNSGTSK
+1 M
-13 KHTSRYGGAAVT
+13 GAPPVT
-25 NVLEKARRVLGK
+25 NVIEKARRVLAK

-42 SAAILILIAAAA
+42 SAAILALVVAAAV
-54 AFIGPRLLAE
+54 FIGPRLLVE
-64 PAAEITYSDFTRDLA
+64 PPEEISYSEFTRDLA
-79 NKKVQKV
+79 NKRVQKV
-86 LIESGGLSVTMTDR
+86 LIESGGLSVAMTDR

-114 YIERITAAGAEVDF
+114 YIERVTASGAEVDF
-128 KKPGFDAAHVA
+128 KKPGFDAAHLA
-139 SILVPLVLVAAVLV
+139 SILVPLVLVAAVLA

-186 AKGELQEVIAF
+186 AKAELQEVIAF

-340 DRQVHIGLPDITGR
+340 DRQVHIGLPDVSGR
-354 EAILN
+354 EAILG
-359 VHARNVKLAEGV
+359 VHARTIKLAAGV
-371 SLASIA
+371 SLASVA

-394 AAIFAAREGLE
+394 AAIFAARAGVE

-419 IMGLERRT
+419 IMGLERRS

-477 EHDRFCI
+477 DHDRFCI

-503 EIVFGAKKV
+503 EVVFGAKKV

-559 IRRIIDEMYAAAKTC
+559 IRRIIDEMYAAARTC

-599 VRAIVARQE
+599 VREIVAKQDT
-608 ARLAA
+608 RLAA

>member
-1 MRQNRLNSGTSK
+1 VSG
-13 KHTSRYGGAAVT
+13 VI
-25 NVLEKARRVLGK
+25 EKARRLLRR
-37 KSVAV
+37 KSVA
-42 SAAILILIAAAA
+42 IAAAIVA
-54 AFIGPRLLAE
+54 LAVVATAVSVPFLLSE
-64 PAAEITYSDFTRDLA
+64 TVDEIAYSDFSRELEA
-79 NKKVQKV
+79 GKIRKVQV
-86 LIESGGLSVTMTDR
+86 QEGGLSVWID
-100 DVFVRMPNGLVSAD
+100 DQKAFVRVPSSHLSAQTVD
-114 YIERITAAGAEVDF
+114 RATAAGAQVIF
-128 KKPGFDAAHVA
+128 QPSGIDAAHVA
-139 SILVPLVLVAAVLV
+139 SFVVSLIMVAAVLALV
-153 MLAIQT
+153 AVQV

-169 VIRSLPNRFDD
+169 AVKNVPDRFDD

-186 AKGELQEVIAF
+186 AKAELQEVIAF
-197 LRDSEAFTKVG
+197 LGNAQAFEKVG
-208 ARIPRG
+208 ARIPKG
-214 LLMVGPPGTG
+214 VLMVGPPGTG

-256 KGRVSKLFEQARKK
+256 KSRVSKLFEQARRR

-295 REFEAT
+295 REFEST

-308 MDGFNTTAGV
+308 MDGFNTTSGV
-318 IVIGATN
+318 MVIGATN

-354 EAILN
+354 EAILA
-359 VHARNVKLAEGV
+359 VHARNVKLAAGV
-371 SLASIA
+371 DLSSIA
-377 KGTPGFSGAD
+377 RGTPGFSGAD
-387 LGNLLNE
+387 LSNLLNE
-394 AAIFAAREGLE
+394 AAIFAARDG
-405 EVTRDHLEAARNKI
+405 VPQIGRDHLEAARNKI
-419 IMGLERRT
+419 IMGLERRS
-427 LVISD
+427 LVISS

-446 LCACLLPASD
+446 LCACLTPGSD

-477 EHDRFCI
+477 ENDRYCI

-503 EIVFGAKKV
+503 EVVFGPRKV

-521 HATNIVTKMVTE
+521 HATSIATRMVTE

-538 AIGMVRVARSG
+538 VIGMVKVARSG
-549 DSLPREVEQE
+549 ESFPREVEQE
-559 IRRIIDEMYAAAKTC
+559 IRRIVEEMYAAAKAC
-574 IEDNRDALDALTEA
+574 IEDNRESLDALVDA

-599 VRAIVARQE
+599 VRRIVSLSER
-608 ARLAA
+608 RLAA

>member
-1 MRQNRLNSGTSK
+1 M
-13 KHTSRYGGAAVT
+13 GAPPVT
-25 NVLEKARRVLGK
+25 NVLEKARRQLSK

-42 SAAILILIAAAA
+42 SAAILALLVAAAV
-54 AFIGPRLLAE
+54 FMGPRLLAE
-64 PAAEITYSDFTRDLA
+64 PVAEISYSDFTRELSD
-79 NKKVQKV
+79 KKVQKV
-86 LIESGGLSVTMTDR
+86 LIESGGLSVSMADR

-114 YIERITAAGAEVDF
+114 YIERITAAGAQVDF
-128 KKPGFDAAHVA
+128 KKPGFDAAHIA
-139 SILVPLVLVAAVLV
+139 SILGPIILVLAVLA

-169 VIRSLPNRFDD
+169 VVRSLPNRFDD
-180 VAGQEE
+180 VAGQDE
-186 AKGELQEVIAF
+186 AKAELQEVIAF
-197 LRDSEAFTKVG
+197 LKDSEAFTRVG

-340 DRQVHIGLPDITGR
+340 DRQVHIGLPDISGR

-371 SLASIA
+371 SIDFHRQGHAGVLRRRSRQPPERGRDLRGTGGRRARSIASIWRPP
-377 KGTPGFSGAD
+377 GTRSSWVSSGA
-387 LGNLLNE
+387 
-394 AAIFAAREGLE
+394 R
-405 EVTRDHLEAARNKI
+405 
-419 IMGLERRT
+419 
-427 LVISD
+427 
-432 EERRLVAVHEAGHA
+432 
-446 LCACLLPASD
+446 
-456 KVHSA
+456 
-461 TIIPHGQALG
+461 
-471 LVMRLP
+471 
-477 EHDRFCI
+477 
-484 PVEKLEA
+484 
-491 DLIVAMGGRAAE
+491 
-503 EIVFGAKKV
+503 
-512 TTGAASDIA
+512 
-521 HATNIVTKMVTE
+521 
-533 WGMSP
+533 W
-538 AIGMVRVARSG
+538 
-549 DSLPREVEQE
+549 
-559 IRRIIDEMYAAAKTC
+559 
-574 IEDNRDALDALTEA
+574 
-588 LLEHET
+588 
-594 IEGDE
+594 
-599 VRAIVARQE
+599 
-608 ARLAA
+608 

>member
-1 MRQNRLNSGTSK
+1 MRKVALV
-13 KHTSRYGGAAVT
+13 AAVFALI
-25 NVLEKARRVLGK
+25 VAAGGIGASRVLTE
-37 KSVAV
+37 SVN
-42 SAAILILIAAAA
+42 
-54 AFIGPRLLAE
+54 
-64 PAAEITYSDFTRDLA
+64 EISYSDFSKDLA
-79 NKKVQKV
+79 AGKVRQILV
-86 LIESGGLSVTMTDR
+86 EDGGFSIRTDG
-100 DVFVRMPNGLVSAD
+100 DGKAFVRLPSGFLNAD
-114 YIERITAAGAEVDF
+114 YLDRAAASGAEVDF
-128 KKPGFDAAHVA
+128 LKPGIDPSAVA
-139 SILVPLVLVAAVLV
+139 SLLVPLVLIGAVLAL
-153 MLAIQT
+153 LAVQT
-159 DFKPTSRWPR
+159 DFNPIARWPR
-169 VIRSLPNRFDD
+169 VIRNIPDRFDH
-180 VAGQEE
+180 VAGQDEPK
-186 AKGELQEVIAF
+186 AELQEVISF

-238 SFMAVSG
+238 SFLAVSG

-256 KGRVSKLFEQARKK
+256 KGRVSKLFQQARKR

-295 REFEAT
+295 REFEST

-340 DRQVHIGLPDITGR
+340 DRQVHIGLPDIAGR

-359 VHARNVKLAEGV
+359 VHARNVKLCADADLR
-371 SLASIA
+371 SLAQ
-377 KGTPGFSGAD
+377 GTPGFSGAD

-394 AAIFAAREGLE
+394 AAIFAARHGAGEIGHA
-405 EVTRDHLEAARNKI
+405 HLEAARNKI
-419 IMGLERRT
+419 IMGLERRS
-427 LVISD
+427 LVVTS

-446 LCACLLPASD
+446 VCACLTPGSD
-456 KVHSA
+456 RVHSA

-477 EHDRFCI
+477 ENDRHCI

-503 EIVFGAKKV
+503 EVVFGPRKV

-521 HATNIVTKMVTE
+521 HATDLVRRMVTE

-538 AIGMVRVARSG
+538 AIGMVRVVRVNE
-549 DSLPREVEQE
+549 SLPPEVERE
-559 IRRIIDEMYAAAKTC
+559 IRRIIDEMYETAKAC
-574 IEDNRDALDALTEA
+574 IQQNRHALDSLVEA
-588 LLEHET
+588 LLERET
-594 IEGDE
+594 IDGDE
-599 VRAIVARQE
+599 VRRIVDVKE

>member
-1 MRQNRLNSGTSK
+1 M
-13 KHTSRYGGAAVT
+13 
-25 NVLEKARRVLGK
+25 
-37 KSVAV
+37 AV
-42 SAAILILIAAAA
+42 SAAILALVIAAAV
-54 AFIGPRLLAE
+54 FIGPRLLAE
-64 PAAEITYSDFTRDLA
+64 PAVEITYSEFTRQLA
-79 NKKVQKV
+79 EKKVQKV
-86 LIESGGLSVTMTDR
+86 LIESGGLSVSMADR
-100 DVFVRMPNGLVSAD
+100 DVLVRMPNGLVSAD
-114 YIERITAAGAEVDF
+114 YIERITASGAEVDF
-128 KKPGFDAAHVA
+128 KKPGFDAAHLA
-139 SILVPLVLVAAVLV
+139 SILVPLVLVGAVLV

-169 VIRSLPNRFDD
+169 VIRSIPNRFDD

-186 AKGELQEVIAF
+186 AKAELQEVIAF
-197 LRDSEAFTKVG
+197 LRDSDAFKKVG

-295 REFEAT
+295 REFEST

-340 DRQVHIGLPDITGR
+340 DRQVHIGLPDIGGR

-359 VHARNVKLAEGV
+359 VHARNIKLAEGV

-394 AAIFAAREGLE
+394 AAIFAAREGGE
-405 EVTRDHLEAARNKI
+405 AVTRDHLEAARNKI
-419 IMGLERRT
+419 IMGLERRS

-477 EHDRFCI
+477 DHDRFCI

-503 EIVFGAKKV
+503 EVVFGPKKV

-574 IEDNRDALDALTEA
+574 IEDNRDALDALTKA
-588 LLEHET
+588 RLEHET

-599 VRAIVARQE
+599 VRQIVAKQE
-608 ARLAA
+608 TRLAA

>member
-1 MRQNRLNSGTSK
+1 L
-13 KHTSRYGGAAVT
+13 RYGGAAVT
-25 NVLEKARRVLGK
+25 NVLEKARRVLAK
-37 KSVAV
+37 KSVAF
-42 SAAILILIAAAA
+42 SAAILALVIAAAV
-54 AFIGPRLLAE
+54 FIGPRLVAE
-64 PAAEITYSDFTRDLA
+64 PPIEITYSEFTRHLA
-79 NKKVQKV
+79 DKKVRRV
-86 LIESGGLSVTMTDR
+86 LIESGGLSVSMADR
-100 DVFVRMPNGLVSAD
+100 DVSVRMPNGLVSAD
-114 YIERITAAGAEVDF
+114 YIERITASGAEVDF
-128 KKPGFDAAHVA
+128 KKPGFDAAHLA
-139 SILVPLVLVAAVLV
+139 SILVPLILVAAVLV

-159 DFKPTSRWPR
+159 DFKPTARWPR
-169 VIRSLPNRFDD
+169 VIRSIPNRFDD

-186 AKGELQEVIAF
+186 AKAELQEVIAF

-295 REFEAT
+295 REFEST

-340 DRQVHIGLPDITGR
+340 DRQVHIGLPDIGGR

-359 VHARNVKLAEGV
+359 VHARNVKLAAGV
-371 SLASIA
+371 SLSSIA

-387 LGNLLNE
+387 LSNLLNE
-394 AAIFAAREGLE
+394 AAIFAARQGVE
-405 EVTRDHLEAARNKI
+405 EITRDHLEAARNKI
-419 IMGLERRT
+419 IMGLERRS

-477 EHDRFCI
+477 DHDRFCI

-491 DLIVAMGGRAAE
+491 DLVVAMGGRAAE
-503 EIVFGAKKV
+503 EVVFGPKKV

-538 AIGMVRVARSG
+538 AVGMVRVSRSG

-559 IRRIIDEMYAAAKTC
+559 IRRIIDEMYAAAKSC
-574 IEDNRDALDALTEA
+574 IKDNRDALDALTEA

-594 IEGDE
+594 IEGDD
-599 VRAIVARQE
+599 VREIVAKQE
-608 ARLAA
+608 TRLAA

>member
-1 MRQNRLNSGTSK
+1 MSG
-13 KHTSRYGGAAVT
+13 VI
-25 NVLEKARRVLGK
+25 EKARRLLRR
-37 KSVAV
+37 KSVAIT
-42 SAAILILIAAAA
+42 AAVLALAVVAAAVTVPV
-54 AFIGPRLLAE
+54 FFSE
-64 PAAEITYSDFTRDLA
+64 PADEMAYSDFSRDLNA
-79 NKKVQKV
+79 GKVHKVQV
-86 LIESGGLSVTMTDR
+86 QEGGLSVWIDGQKA
-100 DVFVRMPNGLVSAD
+100 FVRVPSSHLSAQTVD
-114 YIERITAAGAEVDF
+114 RATAAGAQVVFQPSGID
-128 KKPGFDAAHVA
+128 PAHAASFVI
-139 SILVPLVLVAAVLV
+139 SLIMVAAVLALV
-153 MLAIQT
+153 AVQV
-159 DFKPTSRWPR
+159 DFKPTARWPR
-169 VIRSLPNRFDD
+169 AVKSVPDRFDD

-186 AKGELQEVIAF
+186 AKAELQEVIAF
-197 LRDSEAFTKVG
+197 LGDAQSFERVG
-208 ARIPRG
+208 ARIPKG
-214 LLMVGPPGTG
+214 VLMVGPPGTG

-238 SFMAVSG
+238 SFIAVSG

-256 KGRVSKLFEQARKK
+256 KGRVSKLFEQARRR

-295 REFEAT
+295 REFEST

-308 MDGFNTTAGV
+308 MDGFNTTTGV

-354 EAILN
+354 EAILA
-359 VHARNVKLAEGV
+359 VHARHVKLAAEV
-371 SLASIA
+371 ELTSLAR
-377 KGTPGFSGAD
+377 GTPGFSGAD
-387 LGNLLNE
+387 LSNLLNE
-394 AAIFAAREGLE
+394 AAIFAARDGLD
-405 EVTRDHLEAARNKI
+405 EVGQEHLEAARNKI
-419 IMGLERRT
+419 IMGLERRS
-427 LVISD
+427 LVISP

-446 LCACLLPASD
+446 LCACLTPGSD

-477 EHDRFCI
+477 ENDRYCI

-503 EIVFGAKKV
+503 EVVFGPRKV

-521 HATNIVTKMVTE
+521 HATNIATRMVAE

-538 AIGMVRVARSG
+538 VIGMVKVARSG
-549 DSLPREVEQE
+549 DSFPREVEQE
-559 IRRIIDEMYAAAKTC
+559 IRRIVEEMYAAAKAC
-574 IEDNRDALDALTEA
+574 IEDNREALDALVDA

-599 VRAIVARQE
+599 VRRIVAPSHR
-608 ARLAA
+608 RLAA

>member
-1 MRQNRLNSGTSK
+1 M
-13 KHTSRYGGAAVT
+13 GAPPVT
-25 NVLEKARRVLGK
+25 NVLEKARRVLTK

-42 SAAILILIAAAA
+42 SAAILALVIAAAVL
-54 AFIGPRLLAE
+54 IGPRLLEE
-64 PAAEITYSDFTRDLA
+64 PAVEITYSEFTRQLA
-79 NKKVQKV
+79 DKKVQKV
-86 LIESGGLSVTMTDR
+86 LIESGGLSVSMADR
-100 DVFVRMPNGLVSAD
+100 NVVVRMPNGLVSAD
-114 YIERITAAGAEVDF
+114 YIERITASGAEVDF
-128 KKPGFDAAHVA
+128 KKPGFDAAHLA
-139 SILVPLVLVAAVLV
+139 SILVPLVLVGAVLV

-169 VIRSLPNRFDD
+169 VIRSIPNRFDD

-186 AKGELQEVIAF
+186 AKAELQEVIAF

-295 REFEAT
+295 REFEST

-340 DRQVHIGLPDITGR
+340 DRQVHIGLPDIGGR

-359 VHARNVKLAEGV
+359 VHARNIKLAEGV

-394 AAIFAAREGLE
+394 AAIFAAREGGE
-405 EVTRDHLEAARNKI
+405 AVTRDHLEAARNKI
-419 IMGLERRT
+419 IMGLERRS

-477 EHDRFCI
+477 DHDRFCI

-503 EIVFGAKKV
+503 EVVFGPKKV

-574 IEDNRDALDALTEA
+574 IEDNRDALDALTKA

-599 VRAIVARQE
+599 VRQIVAKQE
-608 ARLAA
+608 TRLAA

>member
-1 MRQNRLNSGTSK
+1 M
-13 KHTSRYGGAAVT
+13 GAPPVT
-25 NVLEKARRVLGK
+25 NVLEKARQLLSK
-37 KSVAV
+37 KGVAV
-42 SAAILILIAAAA
+42 SAAILALVIAVAVFLA
-54 AFIGPRLLAE
+54 PRFLAQ
-64 PAAEITYSDFTRDLA
+64 PVAEITYSEFTRELGQ
-79 NKKVQKV
+79 KKVQKV
-86 LIESGGLSVTMTDR
+86 LIESGGLSVSLADR
-100 DVFVRMPNGLVSAD
+100 NVYVRMPNGLVSAD
-114 YIERITAAGAEVDF
+114 YIERITASGAEVDF
-128 KKPGFDAAHVA
+128 RKPGFDPAHMA
-139 SILVPLVLVAAVLV
+139 SIVVPIVLVLAVLA

-159 DFKPTSRWPR
+159 DFKPTSRWPK
-169 VIRSLPNRFDD
+169 VVRSIPNRFDD
-180 VAGQEE
+180 VAGQDE
-186 AKGELQEVIAF
+186 AKAELQEVIAF
-197 LRDSEAFTKVG
+197 LKDADAFTKVG

-284 RKRGGGGSAAD
+284 RKRGGGGGSAAD
-295 REFEAT
+295 REFEST

-325 RVDVLDPALLRPGRF
+325 RVDVLDAALLRPGRF

-354 EAILN
+354 EAILD
-359 VHARNVKLAEGV
+359 VHARNIKLAQGV

-394 AAIFAAREGLE
+394 AAIFAAREGVA
-405 EVTRDHLEAARNKI
+405 EVTREHLEAARNKI
-419 IMGLERRT
+419 IMGLERRS
-427 LVISD
+427 LVITD

-446 LCACLLPASD
+446 LCATLLPASD
-456 KVHSA
+456 QVHSA

-503 EIVFGAKKV
+503 EVVCGPKKV

-521 HATNIVTKMVTE
+521 HATNIVTRMVTE

-538 AIGMVRVARSG
+538 AIGMVRVTRAG
-549 DSLPREVEQE
+549 DNLPREVEQE
-559 IRRIIDEMYAAAKTC
+559 IRRIIDEMYEAAKAC
-574 IEDNRDALDALTEA
+574 IEDNRHALDALTEA

-599 VRAIVARQE
+599 VRRIVHMQQ

>member
-1 MRQNRLNSGTSK
+1 M
-13 KHTSRYGGAAVT
+13 GAPPVT
-25 NVLEKARRVLGK
+25 NVLEKARQLLAR

-42 SAAILILIAAAA
+42 SAAILALIIAAAVFMA
-54 AFIGPRLLAE
+54 PRFLAE
-64 PAAEITYSDFTRDLA
+64 PVAEISYSEFTRDLA
-79 NKKVQKV
+79 QKKVQKV
-86 LIESGGLSVTMTDR
+86 LIESGGLAVSMADR
-100 DVFVRMPNGLVSAD
+100 NVFVRMPNGLVSAD
-114 YIERITAAGAEVDF
+114 YIERITASGAEVDF
-128 KKPGFDAAHVA
+128 RKPGFDPAHMA
-139 SILVPLVLVAAVLV
+139 SIFVPLVLVGAVLV

-159 DFKPTSRWPR
+159 DFKPTSRWPK
-169 VIRSLPNRFDD
+169 VVRSIPNRFAD

-186 AKGELQEVIAF
+186 AKTELQEVIAF
-197 LRDSEAFTKVG
+197 LRDSEAFTRVG

-295 REFEAT
+295 REFEST

-359 VHARNVKLAEGV
+359 VHARNVKLAHGV

-387 LGNLLNE
+387 LSNLLNE
-394 AAIFAAREGLE
+394 AAIFAAREGVE
-405 EVTRDHLEAARNKI
+405 EVTRDHLESARNKI
-419 IMGLERRT
+419 IMGLERRS
-427 LVISD
+427 LVVTD

-461 TIIPHGQALG
+461 TIVPHGQALG

-477 EHDRFCI
+477 DHDRFCI

-503 EIVFGAKKV
+503 EVVFGPKKV

-521 HATNIVTKMVTE
+521 HATSIVTRMVTE

-538 AIGMVRVARSG
+538 VIGMVRITRSG

-559 IRRIIDEMYAAAKTC
+559 IRRIIDEMYEAAKAC
-574 IEDNRDALDALTEA
+574 IEDNRDALDGLTEA
-588 LLEHET
+588 LLEQET
-594 IEGDE
+594 IDGDE
-599 VRAIVARQE
+599 VRRIVLKQK

>member
-1 MRQNRLNSGTSK
+1 M
-13 KHTSRYGGAAVT
+13 GAPPVT
-25 NVLEKARRVLGK
+25 NVLEKARQILSK
-37 KSVAV
+37 KSLAV
-42 SAAILILIAAAA
+42 PAAILALVIAAAIFLA
-54 AFIGPRLLAE
+54 PRYLAQ
-64 PAAEITYSDFTRDLA
+64 PVAEITYSEFTRELGQ
-79 NKKVQKV
+79 KKVQKV
-86 LIESGGLSVTMTDR
+86 LIESGGLSVSLADR
-100 DVFVRMPNGLVSAD
+100 NVFVRIPNGLVSAD
-114 YIERITAAGAEVDF
+114 YIERITASGAEVDF
-128 KKPGFDAAHVA
+128 KKPGFDPAHMA
-139 SILVPLVLVAAVLV
+139 SIVVPIVLVLAVLA

-159 DFKPTSRWPR
+159 DFKPTSRWPK
-169 VIRSLPNRFDD
+169 VVRSIPNRFDD

-186 AKGELQEVIAF
+186 AKAELQEVISF
-197 LRDSEAFTKVG
+197 LKDSDAFTRVG

-238 SFMAVSG
+238 SFMVVSG

-340 DRQVHIGLPDITGR
+340 DRQVHIGLPDISGR

-359 VHARNVKLAEGV
+359 VHARNVKLAHGV

-394 AAIFAAREGLE
+394 AAIFAAREGVT
-405 EVTRDHLEAARNKI
+405 EVTREHLEAARNKI
-419 IMGLERRT
+419 IMGLERRS
-427 LVISD
+427 LVITD

-446 LCACLLPASD
+446 LCATLLPASD
-456 KVHSA
+456 QVHSA

-503 EIVFGAKKV
+503 EVVFGPKKV

-549 DSLPREVEQE
+549 DNLPREVEQE
-559 IRRIIDEMYAAAKTC
+559 IRRIIDEMYEAAKVC

-599 VRAIVARQE
+599 VRRIVHMQQ

>member
-1 MRQNRLNSGTSK
+1 M
-13 KHTSRYGGAAVT
+13 GALPVS
-25 NVLEKARRVLGK
+25 NVLEKARKLLFR
-37 KSVAV
+37 KSVA
-42 SAAILILIAAAA
+42 IAAVILAA
-54 AFIGPRLLAE
+54 ALTLSAFLLPRLTAE
-64 PAAEITYSDFTRDLA
+64 PVAEITYSDFSRELA
-79 NKKVQKV
+79 DKRISRVLVQD
-86 LIESGGLSVTMTDR
+86 GGFTVWLTDR
-100 DVFVRMPNGLVSAD
+100 KVFVRLPNSLISAD
-114 YIERITAAGAEVDF
+114 TIHRVAASGAEVDF
-128 KKPGFDAAHVA
+128 KKPGIDASQVA
-139 SILVPLVLVAAVLV
+139 SILVPVIMVAAVLLLRAV
-153 MLAIQT
+153 QT

-169 VIRSLPNRFDD
+169 ATRRIPDRFDD
-180 VAGQEE
+180 VAGQNE
-186 AKGELQEVIAF
+186 AKAELQEVIAF
-197 LRDSEAFTKVG
+197 LKDAGAFERVG

-238 SFMAVSG
+238 SFLAVSG

-256 KGRVSKLFEQARKK
+256 KSRVAKLFQQARKR

-308 MDGFNTTAGV
+308 MDGFNTTSGV

-340 DRQVHIGLPDITGR
+340 DRQVHIGLPDIRGR
-354 EAILN
+354 EAILA
-359 VHARNVKLAEGV
+359 VHARNVKLGAGV
-371 SLASIA
+371 DLSVIA

-387 LGNLLNE
+387 LSNLINE

-405 EVTRDHLEAARNKI
+405 TISRDHLEAARNKVM
-419 IMGLERRT
+419 MGLERRS
-427 LVISD
+427 LVVTS

-446 LCACLLPASD
+446 LCACLTPGSD
-456 KVHSA
+456 RVHSA
-461 TIIPHGQALG
+461 TIVPHGQALG

-477 EHDRFCI
+477 ENDRFCI

-503 EIVFGAKKV
+503 EVVFGPRKV

-521 HATNIVTKMVTE
+521 HATNIATRMVTE

-559 IRRIIDEMYAAAKTC
+559 IRRIIEEMYDAAKAC
-574 IEDNRDALDALTEA
+574 IEQNRASLDALVEA
-588 LLEHET
+588 LLERET
-594 IEGDE
+594 IDGDE
-599 VRAIVARQE
+599 VRRIVSIRE
-608 ARLAA
+608 ERLAA

>member
-1 MRQNRLNSGTSK
+1 MSG
-13 KHTSRYGGAAVT
+13 VI
-25 NVLEKARRVLGK
+25 EKARRLLRR

-42 SAAILILIAAAA
+42 TAAVLALAVVAAAVSA
-54 AFIGPRLLAE
+54 PFLLSKNVD
-64 PAAEITYSDFTRDLA
+64 EIAYSDFSRELEA
-79 NKKVQKV
+79 GKVRKIQV
-86 LIESGGLSVTMTDR
+86 QEGGLSVWTEDQQ
-100 DVFVRMPNGLVSAD
+100 VFVRVPSTHLSAQTVD
-114 YIERITAAGAEVDF
+114 RATVAGAQVVF
-128 KKPGFDAAHVA
+128 QKSGIDAAHAASFIISLIMVA
-139 SILVPLVLVAAVLV
+139 AILALVAVQV
-153 MLAIQT
+153 
-159 DFKPTSRWPR
+159 DFKPTARWPR
-169 VIRSLPNRFDD
+169 AVSDVPDRFDD

-186 AKGELQEVIAF
+186 AKAELQEVIAF
-197 LRDSEAFTKVG
+197 LSDAQAFERVG
-208 ARIPRG
+208 ARIPKG
-214 LLMVGPPGTG
+214 VLMVGPPGTG

-238 SFMAVSG
+238 SFMAVAG

-256 KGRVSKLFEQARKK
+256 KSRVSKLFEQARRR

-295 REFEAT
+295 REFEST

-308 MDGFNTTAGV
+308 MDGFNTTSGV

-354 EAILN
+354 EAILA
-359 VHARNVKLAEGV
+359 VHARNVRLAADV
-371 SLASIA
+371 DLASIA
-377 KGTPGFSGAD
+377 RGTPGFSGAD
-387 LGNLLNE
+387 LSNLLNE
-394 AAIFAAREGLE
+394 AAIFAARDGVAEIC
-405 EVTRDHLEAARNKI
+405 RDHLEAARNKI
-419 IMGLERRT
+419 IMGLERRS
-427 LVISD
+427 LVISP
-432 EERRLVAVHEAGHA
+432 EERKLVAVHEAGHA
-446 LCACLLPASD
+446 LCACLTPGSD

-477 EHDRFCI
+477 ENDRYCI

-503 EIVFGAKKV
+503 EVVFGPRKV

-521 HATNIVTKMVTE
+521 HATSIATRMVTE

-538 AIGMVRVARSG
+538 VIGMVKVGRSG
-549 DSLPREVEQE
+549 ENFPREVEQE
-559 IRRIIDEMYAAAKTC
+559 IRRIVEEMYAAAKVC
-574 IEDNRDALDALTEA
+574 IEDNREALDDLVDA

-599 VRAIVARQE
+599 VRRIVSLSE
-608 ARLAA
+608 TRLAA

>member
-1 MRQNRLNSGTSK
+1 M
-13 KHTSRYGGAAVT
+13 GAPPVT
-25 NVLEKARRVLGK
+25 NVLEKARRVLTK

-42 SAAILILIAAAA
+42 SAAVLALVIATAV
-54 AFIGPRLLAE
+54 FIGPRLLAE
-64 PAAEITYSDFTRDLA
+64 PAVLITYSEFTRQLA
-79 NKKVQKV
+79 DKKVQKV
-86 LIESGGLSVTMTDR
+86 LIESGGLSVSMADR
-100 DVFVRMPNGLVSAD
+100 NVLVRMPNGLVSAD
-114 YIERITAAGAEVDF
+114 YIERITASGAEVDF
-128 KKPGFDAAHVA
+128 KKPGFDAAHLA
-139 SILVPLVLVAAVLV
+139 SILVPLVLVGAVLV

-169 VIRSLPNRFDD
+169 VIRSIPNRFGD

-186 AKGELQEVIAF
+186 AKAELQEVIAF
-197 LRDSEAFTKVG
+197 LRDSDAFKKVG

-295 REFEAT
+295 REFEST

-340 DRQVHIGLPDITGR
+340 DRQVHIGLPDIGGR

-359 VHARNVKLAEGV
+359 VHARNIKLAEGV

-394 AAIFAAREGLE
+394 AAIFAARESLE
-405 EVTRDHLEAARNKI
+405 EVTHDHLEAARNKI
-419 IMGLERRT
+419 IMGLERRS

-477 EHDRFCI
+477 DHDRFCI

-503 EIVFGAKKV
+503 EVVFGPKKV

-559 IRRIIDEMYAAAKTC
+559 IRRIIDEMYEAAKTC
-574 IEDNRDALDALTEA
+574 IEDNRDALDALTKA

-599 VRAIVARQE
+599 VRQIVAKQE
-608 ARLAA
+608 TRLAA

>member
-1 MRQNRLNSGTSK
+1 VA
-13 KHTSRYGGAAVT
+13 AAVFT
-25 NVLEKARRVLGK
+25 LLIMAG
-37 KSVAV
+37 
-42 SAAILILIAAAA
+42 AITASQ
-54 AFIGPRLLAE
+54 LLAE
-64 PAAEITYSDFTRDLA
+64 TVTEISYSDFSKELA
-79 NKKVQKV
+79 AGKVRRILV
-86 LIESGGLSVTMTDR
+86 EESGFSVQMEGR
-100 DVFVRMPNGLVSAD
+100 ENIFVRMPSGLLNAD
-114 YIERITAAGAEVDF
+114 YLDRAAAAGADVDF
-128 KKPGFDAAHVA
+128 IKPGIDPSSVA
-139 SILVPLVLVAAVLV
+139 SLLVPLVLIGAVLAL
-153 MLAIQT
+153 LAVQT
-159 DFKPTSRWPR
+159 DFHPLARWPR
-169 VIRSLPNRFDD
+169 VVRSIPDRFEH
-180 VAGQEE
+180 VAGQDEPK
-186 AKGELQEVIAF
+186 AELQEVIAF
-197 LRDSEAFTKVG
+197 LRDAEAFTKVG

-238 SFMAVSG
+238 SFLAVSG

-256 KGRVSKLFEQARKK
+256 KGRVSKLFQQARKR

-340 DRQVHIGLPDITGR
+340 DRQVHIGLPDISGR

-359 VHARNVKLAEGV
+359 VHARNVKLSVGAD
-371 SLASIA
+371 LKSIA
-377 KGTPGFSGAD
+377 QGTPGFSGAD

-394 AAIFAAREGLE
+394 AAIFAARDGAGEI
-405 EVTRDHLEAARNKI
+405 TRDHLEAARNKV
-419 IMGLERRT
+419 IMGLERRS
-427 LVISD
+427 LVVTS

-446 LCACLLPASD
+446 VCACLTPGSD
-456 KVHSA
+456 RVHSA

-477 EHDRFCI
+477 EHDRHCI

-503 EIVFGAKKV
+503 EVVFGPKKV

-521 HATNIVTKMVTE
+521 HATDLVRRMVTE

-538 AIGMVRVARSG
+538 AIGMVRVVRQNE
-549 DSLPREVEQE
+549 SLPAEVERE
-559 IRRIIDEMYAAAKTC
+559 IRRIIDEMYEAAKAC
-574 IEDNRDALDALTEA
+574 IQQNRQALDNLVEA
-588 LLEHET
+588 LLERET
-594 IEGDE
+594 IDGDE
-599 VRAIVARQE
+599 VRRIVDVKE
-608 ARLAA
+608 ARMAA